1 MSNAYWEILAARSNG
16 MHVPADFE
24 AAAYRMVT
32 EQVLYHADRASK
44 AAYHLV
50 ERYERDIRDALE
62 PLGVDVRVNR
72 QLRYVYAIP
81 RHGKSGGATTQQTVF
96 ALVLRM
102 VYEDGA
108 KVGDLNDDGEVI
120 CDLIELEEKYRI
132 LTGRELPA
140 KGELD
145 ALMRSMK
152 RWGIARLSTE
162 HDDIGDEGLVD
173 QPYAVVIRP
182 AIVDI
187 LGETAL
193 QRLSQW
199 QGASIPAAED
209 AAGEEPGQD
218 DALEQS

>member
-44 AAYHLV
+44 GAYHLV

-132 LTGRELPA
+132 LTGRELPT

-162 HDDIGDEGLVD
+162 NDDIGEEGLVD
-173 QPYAVVIRP
+173 QPYAIVIRP

-199 QGASIPAAED
+199 QGASIPAVED

-218 DALEQS
+218 DVMEQS